1 METYHIGKGTLLKT
15 LILWLLVVGLFLQPF
30 IVFSCALHA
39 LTLEECHC
47 QQVIVLP
54 EEFTIGDFLFIES
67 IPTWSN
73 FYESWDHIAMYIGDN
88 LFIETNDY
96 SSIPYP
102 IGKQK
107 GVQITPLWK
116 YGFWAQ
122 YYAFGLLQNVT
133 MDQRRAAV
141 DWALAQQQDGNF
153 QASWKNYSWWA
164 NPNPHDTSDPN
175 AGNWYCSEF
184 PWAAYYNTSNGII
197 NLDAT
202 PGPRPFPMGDGI
214 HLSVKAQDIADHEN
228 VVIYAEEGAPSPP
241 STPKGD
247 LTMVTLPQ
255 CGVYTTE
262 LPDESNQGLF
272 YQWAWGDNFHPEQ
285 WEFLPA
291 VCDTT
296 ISASHLWKKTNIHD
310 LRDHNFYYDVRVR
323 CKDVFGRVSAWSQ
336 PLGVH
341 VAPNFL
347 HTEWVS
353 PTGHVDTGWIHEKHA
368 YDNHSILTSSSITF
382 NENEWCPEP
391 LVLTLDE
398 PLPIQGFRIRATHP
412 FIYDTMQVCL
422 YNGTDHLFTFNY
434 TKWPHLRWNIINLH
448 EYDYLVDRVELW
460 IHKNHVL
467 STFSLIQAPFQVC
480 EFSFWKTDSYGKY
493 SM

>member
-1 METYHIGKGTLLKT
+1 MEKFIVEMLRKIKTLLFYCILALFIVQPFT
-15 LILWLLVVGLFLQPF
+15 LITTALPMND
-30 IVFSCALHA
+30 VFKSSF
-39 LTLEECHC
+39 
-47 QQVIVLP
+47 QNRIMLP
-54 EEFTIGDFLFIES
+54 DELTIGDFLFVES

-73 FYESWDHIAMYIGDN
+73 FYESWDHVAMYIGDN

-96 SSIPYP
+96 SALPHP

-141 DWALAQQQDGNF
+141 DWALAQQHEGNF
-153 QASWKNYSWWA
+153 QASWKNNSWWA

-184 PWAAYYNTSNGII
+184 PWAAYYNTSNGTI

-202 PGPRPFPMGDGI
+202 PGPRPLPMGDGM
-214 HLSVKAQDIADHEN
+214 HLSVMAQDIANHEN

-241 STPKGD
+241 TKPAGD
-247 LTMVTLPQ
+247 LKMITPPQ
-255 CGVYTTE
+255 RGVYITISTSD
-262 LPDESNQGLF
+262 LDQGLF
-272 YQWAWGDNFHPEQ
+272 YQWAWGDSFKPDQ

-291 VCDTT
+291 FCDTT

-347 HTEWVS
+347 HTDWVS
-353 PTGHVDTGWIHEKHA
+353 PTGHIDTSWIHEDYA

-382 NENEWCPEP
+382 NENGWSPES

-434 TKWPHLRWNIINLH
+434 TKWPHLRWNIVNIN

-467 STFSLIQAPFQVC
+467 STFSLIQAPFQVY